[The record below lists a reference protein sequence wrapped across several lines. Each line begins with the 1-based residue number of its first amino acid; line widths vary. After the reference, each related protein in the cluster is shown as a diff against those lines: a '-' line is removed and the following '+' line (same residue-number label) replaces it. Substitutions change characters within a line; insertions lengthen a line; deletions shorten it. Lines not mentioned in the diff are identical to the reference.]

1 MIYRKSMGVVGWV
14 CRGLDA
20 LASSLGRSLEGNG
33 TATAASG
40 LTPAD
45 RLVSDFFKAH

>member
-20 LASSLGRSLEGNG
+20 LACRLGRNLEVSGK
-33 TATAASG
+33 ATAESG
-40 LTPAD
+40 LTAAD